1 SSPSASPVTRHPSP
15 GAPLLVVRRLTRRFH
30 EGGRV
35 HAVLDGLDLTLEG
48 GTCAAI
54 IGRSGS
60 GKSTLLNLLSGIDR
74 TDDGTIELDGL
85 EIGQLRE
92 PERTELR

>member
-1 SSPSASPVTRHPSP
+1 M
-15 GAPLLVVRRLTRRFH
+15 LVVRRLTRRFR

-35 HAVLDGLDLTLEG
+35 HAVLDGLDLEVHDG
-48 GTCAAI
+48 ACAAI

-74 TDDGTIELDGL
+74 PDGGTIEIDGR
-85 EIGQLRE
+85 EIGQLGE
-92 PERTELR
+92 PARTELRH